1 MFLHMVLFQSFN
13 WLSNSPLC
21 VDDIHNVLYKY
32 IFSFQLSVHGHL
44 GYFQQ

>member
-1 MFLHMVLFQSFN
+1 MFLHMVLFQPFN

-21 VDDIHNVLYKY
+21 IDYIHNGLYNY
-32 IFSFQLSVHGHL
+32 IFFIHLSVHGHL

>member
-1 MFLHMVLFQSFN
+1 MFLPMVLFQSFN

-21 VDDIHNVLYKY
+21 VDYIHNNY
-32 IFSFQLSVHGHL
+32 IFCIHLSVHGHL